1 MEQPR
6 LGLLGVWD
14 QIVGPGMPAAE
25 VKLVLI
31 SGLVGSAMAAW
42 RFETV
47 SGSGWWALVA
57 GLIGFDV
64 LAGAV
69 CNATQTTKNW
79 YHSRHPSFLRTMAFI
94 LPHLG
99 YIALIAWLWRGTRG
113 FDFHYFAIFSA
124 SLLLSSVAVIVS
136 PPRLAAPVAFAAF
149 LFDLVL
155 INLAVGITPGLEWFA
170 PGLLLK
176 LLIGHLVPPGF
187 ANSGPPTQAP

>member
-1 MEQPR
+1 MLMQQPR
-6 LGLLGVWD
+6 PGILGVWD
-14 QIVGPGMPAAE
+14 HIVGPGMPAAE

-31 SGLVGSAMAAW
+31 SGIAGSGIAAW

-47 SGSGWWALVA
+47 SGSGWWALLA

-79 YHSRHPSFLRTMAFI
+79 YHSRDQGFWRKMAFV
-94 LPHLG
+94 LPHFA
-99 YIALIAWLWRGTRG
+99 YIALIAGLWRGTRG
-113 FDFHYFAIFSA
+113 FDFGYFAIFA
-124 SLLLSSVAVIVS
+124 GSLMLSSIAVIAA

-176 LLIGHLVPPGF
+176 LLIGHLVPPEPQRN
-187 ANSGPPTQAP
+187 A